1 VVILRDQA
9 EEHPLCRY
17 GQTSPGGVQTN
28 NRTQTELA
36 EWHKLSLDNMTL
48 AQKIWPYTAQTLT
61 AILINSPH
69 EALIQLLSAIWP
81 FIMRLVPIQASHPEC
96 LLLIWLTSF
105 WYQPHCTAFKHIQ
118 RTIHNWPVEFPSSPT
133 HQYLLH
139 LMSELKSSIQSLC
152 LIPVSELP
160 SIWLDLPVLT
170 HVSLH

>member
-1 VVILRDQA
+1 MVK
-9 EEHPLCRY
+9 HPQV
-17 GQTSPGGVQTN
+17 GSQTN

-61 AILINSPH
+61 AIPHHSPH

-81 FIMRLVPIQASHPEC
+81 FIMRLVPIQASHPRVPVADLVD
-96 LLLIWLTSF
+96 LLLVPTPLYLHSNTSRGPSTTDLLSSH
-105 WYQPHCTAFKHIQ
+105 QVPHIN
-118 RTIHNWPVEFPSSPT
+118 ISS
-133 HQYLLH
+133 H